1 MKLTLQ
7 DHPFWRTLDRSTQ
20 RLLLD
25 GLVPLQW
32 SGRTDLQRLGDG
44 ALVIGYV
51 DGAGAITANAACLAA
66 STEPTGALPDAP
78 GHGWR
83 IAVGVLAPLLDG
95 QETSQQHLL
104 QACATPC
111 LAADAAQQTS
121 SDISTDP
128 FSLSVAMGWL
138 MVIAPPLATALVLG
152 GTSGVSTQVSQWIFF
167 MAALA
172 SGLCVWIFNL
182 APPFVGA
189 LLALLLMVVSGS
201 NLPSELAFAGL
212 SSGNFYL
219 LLGMLGVSAAVQQ
232 SGLIE
237 RMLGAVLRVLPHG
250 PRTVQASVL
259 VTGVL
264 MSVFIP
270 STSGR
275 LQLVV
280 PMVRSFAKPGQRA
293 ALAFAALS
301 GCTLFS
307 TVFLMG
313 NAGNFIVL
321 GILPEHWQ
329 AHVNW
334 TMWFKGAGVY
344 ALVLALLLAASVL
357 WQRADAPASTAT
369 TATPRRPF
377 SAHEAIVALALL
389 CLTLGMGLGNV
400 HHIATPWLTLFVF
413 LLLVACGVLS
423 LHRLPSDI
431 HWPILIYLV
440 CTVGFARGFAF
451 TGLDEWIGSHLGVLT
466 SVMRSAQVHFLWLLI
481 GIVLLLR
488 LLLPTVVCVTT
499 LCAVLM
505 PLADTFGLNPWVIG
519 FIVLTASE
527 AWFFAHQSTDYLL
540 FRESTGLLA
549 AESRQLLRAN
559 GRIQGCRVLA
569 LGLSIP
575 YWQYLGYV
583 Q

>member
-1 MKLTLQ
+1 MLVE
-7 DHPFWRTLDRSTQ
+7 
-20 RLLLD
+20 
-25 GLVPLQW
+25 GVVPLQW
-32 SGRTDLQRLGDG
+32 TNLAELQRLSAG
-44 ALVIGYV
+44 ALVIGY
-51 DGAGAITANAACLAA
+51 AGPGQALTANAADLAPSA
-66 STEPTGALPDAP
+66 QAPGELPDAP

-83 IAVGVLAPLLDG
+83 IAVDVLAPLLDG
-95 QETSQQHLL
+95 QEASQQYLQ

-111 LAADAAQQTS
+111 IAIGDASAPGAGETPS
-121 SDISTDP
+121 DP
-128 FSLSVAMGWL
+128 FSLSVAMGW
-138 MVIAPPLATALVLG
+138 MMAVAAPLAASLLLG
-152 GTSGVSTQVSQWIFF
+152 ASSGMPAQLSQWLFF
-167 MAALA
+167 LAALA

-189 LLALLLMVVSGS
+189 LLALLLMVTGS
-201 NLPSELAFAGL
+201 NLPPELAFAGL

-219 LLGMLGVSAAVQQ
+219 LLGMLGISAAVQQ

-237 RMLGAVLRVLPHG
+237 RMLGAVLRRLAHG
-250 PRTVQASVL
+250 HRTVQASVL
-259 VTGVL
+259 MTGVL

-280 PMVRSFAKPGQRA
+280 PMVRSFAQSGQRA

-307 TVFLMG
+307 TAFLMG

-321 GILPEHWQ
+321 GVLPEHWQ
-329 AHVNW
+329 PHVNW

-344 ALVLALLLAASVL
+344 VLVLALLLAATVL
-357 WQRADAPASTAT
+357 WQRADAPATA
-369 TATPRRPF
+369 APVAARRRPF
-377 SAHEAIVALALL
+377 SAHEAVVALALL

-400 HHIATPWLTLFVF
+400 HHIETAWLTLFVF

-423 LHRLPSDI
+423 LQRLASDI

-451 TGLDEWIGSHLGVLT
+451 TGLDEWVGSHLGVLT
-466 SVMRSAQVHFLWLLI
+466 SLMRSAQVQFLWLLI

-527 AWFFAHQSTDYLL
+527 VWFFPHQSSDYLL
-540 FRESTGLLA
+540 FRESTGLVA
-549 AESRQLLRAN
+549 AESRQLLRMN
-559 GRIQGCRVLA
+559 GWIQACRVLA

>member
-1 MKLTLQ
+1 MNPTLQ
-7 DHPFWRTLDRSTQ
+7 DHPFWQTLDRSTRRMLVD
-20 RLLLD
+20 RLE
-25 GLVPLQW
+25 PIEW
-32 SGRTDLQRLGDG
+32 SDLADLQRLAAGEPV
-44 ALVIGYV
+44 LGYV
-51 DGAGAITANAACLAA
+51 AGGQALTANAGCLTA
-66 STEPTGALPDAP
+66 STKPAGALPHEG

-83 IAVGVLAPLLDG
+83 IAADVLAPLLHD
-95 QETSQQHLL
+95 QEASLKYLQQAH
-104 QACATPC
+104 ATPC
-111 LAADAAQQTS
+111 SAQNDTDAGLRGLPRV
-121 SDISTDP
+121 P
-128 FSLSVAMGWL
+128 FSMSAALGWL
-138 MVIAPPLATALVLG
+138 MVIASPLTATLLLDANN
-152 GTSGVSTQVSQWIFF
+152 GVSAQLAQWLFF

-172 SGLCVWIFNL
+172 SGLGVWIFNL

-189 LLALLLMVVSGS
+189 LLALLLMVIGS
-201 NLPSELAFAGL
+201 NLPAELAFAGL

-219 LLGMLGVSAAVQQ
+219 LLGMLGISAAVQQ

-237 RMLGAVLRVLPHG
+237 RMLGAVLRHLPHG
-250 PRTVQASVL
+250 PRTVQAAVL

-280 PMVRSFAKPGQRA
+280 PMVQSFAKSGQRA

-307 TVFLMG
+307 TAFLMG

-329 AHVNW
+329 PHVNW

-344 ALVLALLLAASVL
+344 VLVLALLLAATVL
-357 WQRADAPASTAT
+357 WQKPDAQDRSMAPAAQ
-369 TATPRRPF
+369 APKPF
-377 SAHEAIVALALL
+377 APQEGIVALALL

-400 HHIATPWLTLFVF
+400 HHIETAWVTLFIF
-413 LLLVACGVLS
+413 LLLVASGVLS
-423 LHRLPSDI
+423 LHRLASDI
-431 HWPILIYLV
+431 HWPMLIYLV

-451 TGLDEWIGSHLGVLT
+451 TGLDEWIGSHLGELT
-466 SVMRSAQVHFLWLLI
+466 ALMRSAQVQFLWLLI
-481 GIVLLLR
+481 AIVVLLR

-527 AWFFAHQSTDYLL
+527 AWFFPHQSTDYLL
-540 FRESTGLLA
+540 FRESTGLGG

-559 GRIQGCRVLA
+559 GWIQACRLLA